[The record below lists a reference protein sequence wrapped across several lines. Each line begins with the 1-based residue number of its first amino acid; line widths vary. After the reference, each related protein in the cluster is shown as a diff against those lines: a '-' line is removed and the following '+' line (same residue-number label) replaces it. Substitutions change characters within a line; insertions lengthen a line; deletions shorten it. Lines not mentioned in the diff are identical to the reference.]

1 MPLPPGYSITTAA
14 GLKTLWQ
21 DGHCVTVQSA
31 DAPDSVLAE
40 IAIRHAARAETTAPP
55 VEQYDDIV
63 NIIEIAR
70 RLDLP
75 KRTVTNRLAKAR
87 RRRRITPLRRDR
99 RYWYRWRDI
108 LTIPG
113 IRDAARPPAHPRT
126 DIDEIVEA
134 RRAGHTLQEIGD
146 RHHLTHERVRQILA
160 RAAQRFGHPVG
171 RACLGCGT
179 IVTGARGRA
188 GLCADCARRRARKR
202 TCRQC
207 GTQFA
212 VHNGA
217 HTYCPDCQ
225 TETRPCAA
233 CGQPIVRDRTRQ
245 NATFRNRQWFCDR
258 RCFGR
263 WIALTHGFL
272 AHPEH
277 IAAKSTI
284 RRQTPGHAI
293 HDLRPPRVRWLSSRG
308 KGLALILPTTLAA
321 RFSTGRVHLTVHDRT
336 LTLTGV
342 RRTDT
347 GPNTRAL
354 FRRDARIAR
363 CVIAV
368 SVLAWTIDWLRP
380 GARFEIAEVRRHRA
394 VLRVLPAKAPAGAD
408 PQDRGAQ

>member
-1 MPLPPGYSITTAA
+1 M
-14 GLKTLWQ
+14 
-21 DGHCVTVQSA
+21 
-31 DAPDSVLAE
+31 
-40 IAIRHAARAETTAPP
+40 
-55 VEQYDDIV
+55 
-63 NIIEIAR
+63 
-70 RLDLP
+70 
-75 KRTVTNRLAKAR
+75 AR

-99 RYWYRWRDI
+99 WCWYRWREI

-113 IRDAARPPAHPRT
+113 IGDSPSAPAHPRT

-146 RHHLTHERVRQILA
+146 RHHLTRERVRQILA
-160 RAAQRFGHPVG
+160 RAAQRFGHPVS

-207 GTQFA
+207 GTQFP
-212 VHNGA
+212 VRNGA

-263 WIALTHGFL
+263 WVALTYGFL

-277 IAAKSTI
+277 V
-284 RRQTPGHAI
+284 G
-293 HDLRPPRVRWLSSRG
+293 RG
-308 KGLALILPTTLAA
+308 KGPRLTPILWRYSGYIALALPISVAARLDTGRVRVMADHATITILAA
-321 RFSTGRVHLTVHDRT
+321 R
-336 LTLTGV
+336 
-342 RRTDT
+342 RRET
-347 GPNTRAL
+347 GPNIRSVSRSRSRAQTAAL
-354 FRRDARIAR
+354 LLHRLIRDFPWARPGMTFDIAEAHR
-363 CVIAV
+363 HRVV
-368 SVLAWTIDWLRP
+368 LRP
-380 GARFEIAEVRRHRA
+380 ILPNDVPTVPGGKNKGAS
-394 VLRVLPAKAPAGAD
+394 
-408 PQDRGAQ
+408 